1 MYSIYRILSRLHVLY
16 TVYCTVSYIHN
27 YCMLSLELCLFIRD
41 PPPLLQECV
50 SKGTSVLRGITFL
63 K

>member
-1 MYSIYRILSRLHVLY
+1 MY
-16 TVYCTVSYIHN
+16 TVYCAVSYIHN
-27 YCMLSLELCLFIRD
+27 YCMLSLELCLFIID
-41 PPPLLQECV
+41 PPPPLQECV